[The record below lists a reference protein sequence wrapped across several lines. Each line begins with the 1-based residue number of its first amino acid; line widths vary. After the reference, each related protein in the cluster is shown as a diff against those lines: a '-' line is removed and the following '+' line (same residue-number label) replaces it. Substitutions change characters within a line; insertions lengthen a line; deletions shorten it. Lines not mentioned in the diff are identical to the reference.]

1 MKKVKEAVT
10 MLKSETG
17 KPKQLSLGS
26 IVRITG
32 LNTLLRKNAEQNIP
46 LTMSY
51 LAEHLETADEW
62 RKRKI
67 KWAVQEVYNTGQE
80 ISMAKILTK
89 CSVSKEYFEP
99 LKDYAQKCI
108 DEVSRKEI

>member
-51 LAEHLETADEW
+51 LAEHLETEDEW

-80 ISMAKILTK
+80 ISMAKIHTK

-108 DEVSRKEI
+108 DEVLKKEI